1 MEENRLEN
9 EKTAAQREKRLK
21 EEAEKTR
28 SKVLESLLKKAQLE
42 QSMKE
47 KILAQAQAEEV
58 Y

>member
-9 EKTAAQREKRLK
+9 EKTAALREKRLK

-28 SKVLESLLKKAQLE
+28 SKVLESLLKKEQLE

-47 KILAQAQAEEV
+47 KILAQARAEEV

>member
-28 SKVLESLLKKAQLE
+28 SKVLESLLKKEQLE
-42 QSMKE
+42 QSIKE
-47 KILAQAQAEEV
+47 KILAQARAEEV